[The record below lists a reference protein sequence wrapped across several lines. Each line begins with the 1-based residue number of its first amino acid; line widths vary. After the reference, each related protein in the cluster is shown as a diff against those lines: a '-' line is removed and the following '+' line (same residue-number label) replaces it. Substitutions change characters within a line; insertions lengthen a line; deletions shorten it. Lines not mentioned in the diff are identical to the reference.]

1 MFVVSVKTGY
11 KQILAA
17 LGCIAVLAVALVA
30 ASVMP
35 KSVSVS
41 GAAQVTDVAGRV
53 AYLRAHGCE
62 VVEAS
67 EEVREMQL
75 PDEPDEAITRYC
87 QQVGASFEPY
97 YGKRVRLYSYDTA
110 NDSKAHLY
118 VYRDR
123 VVAGDIEEE
132 GVFKKLQ

>member
-11 KQILAA
+11 KQILTA
-17 LGCIAVLAVALVA
+17 LGCVAVMVVALVT
-30 ASVMP
+30 ASAMP

-41 GAAQVTDVAGRV
+41 ATTQVNDVTQRV

-62 VVEAS
+62 VVESS
-67 EEVREMQL
+67 EEVREIQL
-75 PDEPDEAITRYC
+75 PDQPDEAILQYC
-87 QQVGASFEPY
+87 EQIGASFEPY

-110 NDSKAHLY
+110 NDAKAHLY
-118 VYRDR
+118 VYRNR